1 MGQKIPP
8 KANRLGIIEHWDSLW
23 YANSRDYSKNLL
35 EDYRIRGFLKFKL
48 YKAGIARILIER
60 KANVVIA
67 HVYAARPGLIIG
79 KGGKDV
85 SAVRD
90 ALIRKIGRPIEL
102 NVVEENRPEL
112 SAQLV
117 AESMALQLERRI
129 TFRRVL
135 RQAVTKTLR
144 SGALG
149 VKVMVGG
156 RLGGSEY
163 ARTEWTRRGRVPL
176 HTWRSKI
183 DYGFAEAMTVYGKIG
198 VKAWVYLVDIMK
210 GDEQMLPDIL
220 QQPTVGEEGSD

>member
-1 MGQKIPP
+1 MGQKVPP

-35 EDYRIRGFLKFKL
+35 EDHKIRAFLKYKL
-48 YKAGIARILIER
+48 YKAGVARIIIER
-60 KANVVIA
+60 KANIVIA
-67 HVYAARPGLIIG
+67 HVYAAKPGLIIG

-85 SAVRD
+85 AVIRD
-90 ALIRKIGRPIEL
+90 ALIREIARPIEL

-117 AESMALQLERRI
+117 AESMALQLEKRI
-129 TFRRVL
+129 AFRRVM

-144 SGALG
+144 AGG
-149 VKVMVGG
+149 QGIKVQVGG

-163 ARTEWTRRGRVPL
+163 ARKEWTRKGRVPL
-176 HTWRSKI
+176 HTWRAKI

-198 VKAWVYLVDIMK
+198 VKAWIYLRDVLK
-210 GDEQMLPDIL
+210 GDEQVLPDV
-220 QQPTVGEEGSD
+220 QQQNAPVETAGD